1 MSSAVT
7 VVDEKEVR
15 ASPPQYAEPL
25 PRVGKKLGAQ
35 QCPAEQQAGIAG
47 EVPETQRRPHEDT
60 CERIPLLLDTGSDLV
75 WVPCTSSYQCSNC
88 SFPPA
93 GVPLFSPKASSS
105 AKLLGCRNPKCAW
118 LHAPKVLDRCRDCP
132 LNASAAAGCS
142 RVCPPYVVVY
152 GSGLTAGL
160 LLSETM
166 DVSERPG
173 GDVLDF
179 VVGCSI
185 FSTHQP
191 PAGVAGFGRGPASL
205 PSQLGLRR
213 FSYCLISRIY
223 DDQEGAMG
231 DVVLEGAAE
240 SSRDGLSFT
249 PFLRNPAAT
258 AGSPFSVYYYLG
270 LRRITVDG
278 AKVRIPHAALLPL
291 PCGDGG
297 TIIDSGTTF
306 TYMEPRVFEP
316 VAWAVAAAA
325 AGRYNRSEALEQ
337 LTGLRPCFR
346 LAGGGNRLPQLTFHW
361 KGGAKMRLPP
371 ANYFALVGDEEAAC
385 LTLMTDAGDAGRRG
399 PSIIL
404 GSFQQQN
411 YYVVYD
417 LEKERLGL
425 RQQSCFEDSG

>member
-1 MSSAVT
+1 LPSS
-7 VVDEKEVR
+7 
-15 ASPPQYAEPL
+15 L
-25 PRVGKKLGAQ
+25 
-35 QCPAEQQAGIAG
+35 
-47 EVPETQRRPHEDT
+47 RRPRH
-60 CERIPLLLDTGSDLV
+60 
-75 WVPCTSSYQCSNC
+75 W
-88 SFPPA
+88 PPA
-93 GVPLFSPKASSS
+93 PAIPALGPSHQRH
-105 AKLLGCRNPKCAW
+105 LLPALLVEGELRGQ
-118 LHAPKVLDRCRDCP
+118 
-132 LNASAAAGCS
+132 SAAVECS

-152 GSGLTAGL
+152 GSGLTRGL
-160 LLSETM
+160 LLCETM

-191 PAGVAGFGRGPASL
+191 PAGVAGPASL

-240 SSRDGLSFT
+240 SSWDGLSFT

-291 PCGDGG
+291 PSGDGG
-297 TIIDSGTTF
+297 TIIDSGTTI

-316 VAWAVAAAA
+316 VAAAA
-325 AGRYNRSEALEQ
+325 AGRYNRSEVLEQ

-346 LAGGGNRLPQLTFHW
+346 LAGAGNRLPQLTFHW
-361 KGGAKMRLPP
+361 KGGAKMKFKTLFMSSSKRAPQRDGKAPASPSPP
-371 ANYFALVGDEEAAC
+371 APPALPFPETYSPDYWNGFYVGWTMALQKASRLYHHKG
-385 LTLMTDAGDAGRRG
+385 LTNILPDIG
-399 PSIIL
+399 PRAEQICS
-404 GSFQQQN
+404 SPSSRPSPARS
-411 YYVVYD
+411 YSSPPAST
-417 LEKERLGL
+417 E
-425 RQQSCFEDSG
+425 